1 MEIEQNEFEQQDNEA
16 EQEPA
21 SEPVGNR
28 WRRWLDAFR
37 DWFEWR
43 YLGWLG
49 IGFAAIALF
58 ALLMDQM
65 VMPLYT
71 KQGREVILPNVES
84 ELLEDAER
92 ILAENGFRVI
102 LDHEKYSV
110 SVAKGYVISQNPLP
124 LTVVKTGR
132 RIYLTLS
139 RGEKWVEVPRLVGQ
153 SERNAQA
160 ILRQVELVPGETE
173 FEFSE
178 LYPGGVVFDQ
188 SVPYGDSVSVGE
200 TIRFVVSLGDI
211 PEDLTVPNV
220 VGKSLE
226 EARRILVR
234 TGMQIGFIAFQDNDD
249 LLPETVI
256 QQSIPPD
263 SLVDVGEF
271 IDLIVSQISENPEE

>member
-1 MEIEQNEFEQQDNEA
+1 M
-16 EQEPA
+16 
-21 SEPVGNR
+21 
-28 WRRWLDAFR
+28 
-37 DWFEWR
+37 
-43 YLGWLG
+43 
-49 IGFAAIALF
+49 
-58 ALLMDQM
+58 
-65 VMPLYT
+65 
-71 KQGREVILPNVES
+71 
-84 ELLEDAER
+84 
-92 ILAENGFRVI
+92 
-102 LDHEKYSV
+102 
-110 SVAKGYVISQNPLP
+110 
-124 LTVVKTGR
+124 
-132 RIYLTLS
+132 
-139 RGEKWVEVPRLVGQ
+139 
-153 SERNAQA
+153 
-160 ILRQVELVPGETE
+160 VPGETE

-220 VGKSLE
+220 VGKSLD